1 MSNYEIKN
9 RLVVESIV
17 QTLKKEK
24 TIENELKV
32 LLQINELLYN
42 VFLIGKEHKEI
53 IQGLL
58 KNNILQSDVDGRLF
72 VLPTTQIE
80 KEEYLLSD
88 MGMLL
93 VNFLP
98 TKSNKDMKIMMELIS
113 SLSQTRKFLPE
124 EISVFLN
131 FLFNSTND
139 SIDFDL
145 KLNLYLILSESY
157 HKMLVDK
164 DITSMAIL
172 GQKTIWL
179 MINNVYSLVN
189 AHDKLNK
196 IDKGKL
202 TSLMRKFFFTI
213 EKTIQNLNP
222 N

>member
-1 MSNYEIKN
+1 MSNSEIKN

-17 QTLKKEK
+17 QRFKNEK
-24 TIENELKV
+24 TIEDELKT

-58 KNNILQSDVDGRLF
+58 NNDLLQSDLNGKISI
-72 VLPTTQIE
+72 LPTTQDE

-88 MGMLL
+88 MGSLL
-93 VNFLP
+93 GKIIPANSDKDIKMMMDL
-98 TKSNKDMKIMMELIS
+98 SNALIHS
-113 SLSQTRKFLPE
+113 RRYLHE
-124 EISVFLN
+124 EIPIFLN
-131 FLFNSTND
+131 FLFNSN
-139 SIDFDL
+139 SIDFKV
-145 KLNLYLILSESY
+145 KLDLYLILSKDY
-157 HKMLVDK
+157 HEMLVDK

-172 GQKTIWL
+172 GQKTVWL
-179 MINNVYSLVN
+179 IINNVYEKIN
-189 AHDKLNK
+189 NHEELNK

-202 TSLMRKFFFTI
+202 TYLMRKFFFTI

>member
-196 IDKGKL
+196 IDKGKI
-202 TSLMRKFFFTI
+202 TS
-213 EKTIQNLNP
+213 
-222 N
+222 